1 MSDPSSVTS
10 IRSKSFDDADTD
22 KAILEE
28 YKRTCSII
36 FGKASH
42 SQMKY
47 LQASVELQQSLLNSC
62 DSLLAKQTRWVEDSL
77 LKRNGESATV
87 ISSNLKALVRGYT
100 ATVDMSITML
110 SILYDFTTSQI
121 EGYKKVIDI
130 LNKSYF
136 PPSLSEN
143 K

>member
-1 MSDPSSVTS
+1 MTS
-10 IRSKSFDDADTD
+10 TRSTSFDDADTD

-36 FGKASH
+36 FGKASY

-47 LQASVELQQSLLNSC
+47 LQASVDLQQSLLNSC
-62 DSLLAKQTRWVEDSL
+62 DSLLAKQTRWVEENL
-77 LKRNGESATV
+77 LQRNDESATV
-87 ISSNLKALVRGYT
+87 ISSNLKALVHGYT
-100 ATVDMSITML
+100 ATVDMSVTML
-110 SILYDFTTSQI
+110 SIVYDFGTSQI
-121 EGYKKVIDI
+121 EGYRKFIDM

-136 PPSLSEN
+136 PPNLSEN

>member
-1 MSDPSSVTS
+1 M
-10 IRSKSFDDADTD
+10 R
-22 KAILEE
+22 
-28 YKRTCSII
+28 
-36 FGKASH
+36 
-42 SQMKY
+42 Y

-77 LKRNGESATV
+77 LKRDNESATV

-100 ATVDMSITML
+100 ATVDMSVTML

-121 EGYKKVIDI
+121 EGYRKVIDV

-136 PPSLSEN
+136 PPSFSEN